1 MNKYPKG
8 AEALLIAMNTP
19 SPNGLLGIPVLVWG
33 RPGVGKSS
41 FIESLET
48 EECKVRTMIASIY
61 DPTDFSGLPI
71 YEEKSVKYASPEW
84 TDEFN
89 DFKSGILFLDEL
101 STCPP
106 SVQAALLRVIFERTV
121 GFKKLPDHVR
131 IIAAANPPD
140 LTLGGWDLSP
150 PMRNRFVHIQWDIP
164 TGLYLYSLSQGW
176 NEAKSFEIDN
186 KVHKEK
192 LPEWKDKIGAYLKVN
207 PDSLHGDP
215 SKENFGYASPR
226 SWDYVIHLLTSCD
239 VLGKDLNIELIEGCL
254 GEGTA
259 ISVYEFLNNLKQPD
273 PLEVLSGNLEVD
285 FQSFNDGEI
294 YILFNG
300 MERILS
306 ETKYENHFLKFSDK
320 FLSLTQK
327 LTLMGK
333 RDVVF
338 VSLQKLAKQGFLTKI
353 ISNAQSVSSAEYQSF
368 MDRITRIF
376 NEEGLVEFID
386 ILT

>member
-8 AEALLIAMNTP
+8 AEELLIAMNTP

-41 FIESLET
+41 FIESLENDKW
-48 EECKVRTMIASIY
+48 KVRTMIASIY

-71 YEEKSVKYASPEW
+71 YEDKSVKYASPEW

-89 DFKSGILFLDEL
+89 EVESGILFLDEL

-106 SVQAALLRVIFERTV
+106 SVQAALLRVVFERMV

-164 TGLYLYSLSQGW
+164 TGLYLNSLSEGW
-176 NEAKSFEIDN
+176 SKVESFEIN
-186 KVHKEK
+186 TKEHEKK
-192 LPEWKDKIGAYLKVN
+192 LPAWKDRIGAYLKVN
-207 PDSLHGDP
+207 PDALHGDP

-226 SWDYVIHLLTSCD
+226 SWDYVIHLLASCE

-273 PLEVLSGNLEVD
+273 PLEVLDGKVEVD
-285 FQSFNDGEI
+285 FQNLNDGEI

-300 MERILS
+300 MERVLS
-306 ETKYENHFLKFSDK
+306 DNNYDNHFLKFSDK
-320 FLSLTQK
+320 FLSLTQRVI
-327 LTLMGK
+327 LTGK

-353 ISNAQSVSSAEYQSF
+353 ISNAQAVSSAEYQSF
-368 MDRITRIF
+368 IDRITRIF

>member
-1 MNKYPKG
+1 MNKFPKG

-33 RPGVGKSS
+33 KPGVGKSS
-41 FIESLET
+41 FIESLEN
-48 EECKVRTMIASIY
+48 EKCKVRTMIASIY

-71 YEEKSVKYASPEW
+71 YEGKSVKYASPEW
-84 TDEFN
+84 TDDFN
-89 DFKSGILFLDEL
+89 DVDSGILFLDEL

-150 PMRNRFVHIQWDIP
+150 PMRNRFVHIQWEIP
-164 TGLYLYSLSQGW
+164 TGLYLNSLSNGW
-176 NEAKSFEIDN
+176 NVAEHFDIN
-186 KVHKEK
+186 KTDHDAK
-192 LPEWKDKIGAYLKVN
+192 LPIWKDKIGAFLKIN
-207 PDSLHGDP
+207 PDALYGDP

-226 SWDYVIHLLTSCD
+226 SWDYLIHLLASCE
-239 VLGKDLNIELIEGCL
+239 VLEKPISIELIEGCL

-259 ISVYEFLNNLKQPD
+259 IAVFEYLNSLKQPD
-273 PLEVLSGNLEVD
+273 PIDVLSGKLDVD
-285 FQSFNDGEI
+285 FKDFNDGEI

-306 ETKYENHFLKFSDK
+306 DLKYEKDFLSYSDK
-320 FLSLTQK
+320 FLSITQR

-353 ISNAQSVSSAEYQSF
+353 ISKAQAVSQHEYQAF
-368 MDRITRIF
+368 IDRITRIF

-386 ILT
+386 VLT